1 MIAARGNFLIAHSLI
16 AFVCGLKGLEA
27 AKRQGKGIL
36 LATVALVISCLLFLL
51 AIAFFVIEL
60 GAD

>member
-1 MIAARGNFLIAHSLI
+1 MIAVVIGLV

-36 LATVALVISCLLFLL
+36 LATVPLVISCLLFLL
-51 AIAFFVIEL
+51 AVAFFVIEL